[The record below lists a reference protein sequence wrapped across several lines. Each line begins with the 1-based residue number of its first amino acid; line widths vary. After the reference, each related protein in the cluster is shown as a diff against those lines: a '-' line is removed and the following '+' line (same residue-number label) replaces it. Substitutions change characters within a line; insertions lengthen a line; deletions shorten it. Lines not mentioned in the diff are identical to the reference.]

1 MVRGQIAT
9 KKLLS
14 FEGVRGVRGVKNFLF
29 LKE

>member
-1 MVRGQIAT
+1 MVRGQKAT

-14 FEGVRGVRGVKNFLF
+14 FEGVRGVRGVKTFL